1 MTNEVY
7 LEYRF
12 ELQGEDQEL
21 AVAVLS
27 EIGYEGFEQ
36 QYDALIG
43 YVPKS
48 VVSENAFPE
57 TLKDAFRSVNLMV
70 PAFRVAEIQPQNWN
84 AVFEASIEPLI
95 VGPFYVRPEWRTE
108 PAPAGQIE
116 LIITPK
122 MAFGTGS
129 HETTRLIL
137 EAFPKLIT
145 PGNSVLDV
153 GTGTGILAIAAVRY
167 GASSAYGFDID
178 EWSALNAKENAAL
191 NGVLESTTFVLGTF
205 ATLEGQLQPADVVFA
220 NLQRHIIVELQQ
232 KLVQSMR
239 PHGKLVLSGILS
251 HETDFIRELP
261 AFAMLHETS
270 RKTIGD
276 WAMLILEKP

>member
-1 MTNEVY
+1 
-7 LEYRF
+7 
-12 ELQGEDQEL
+12 
-21 AVAVLS
+21 
-27 EIGYEGFEQ
+27 
-36 QYDALIG
+36 
-43 YVPKS
+43 
-48 VVSENAFPE
+48 
-57 TLKDAFRSVNLMV
+57 MV

-137 EAFPKLIT
+137 EAFPTLIT
-145 PGNSVLDV
+145 PGASVLDV

-205 ATLEGQLQPADVVFA
+205 ATLEGQIQPADVVFA

-232 KLVQSMR
+232 KLVQAMR